1 VESLRER
8 KKHQT
13 REDLERAAL
22 DLFEVHGFDGVTVD
36 DIAARA
42 NVSPR
47 TFFRYFGSKEAVLYA
62 DHDYLLSIM
71 RDAISARPAE
81 EHPLHVLRAAL
92 VAVTQHRAEHL
103 EADLR
108 RGRLVDTGPA
118 IASYQRAVIQPAWED
133 MFTEALA
140 DRLATDP
147 VTDPRPR
154 LLAGVAIAVMSAAGI
169 RWRASGGREDPVDL
183 LLEAFEALDAAV
195 LESRPD

>member
-1 VESLRER
+1 
-8 KKHQT
+8 
-13 REDLERAAL
+13 
-22 DLFEVHGFDGVTVD
+22 
-36 DIAARA
+36 
-42 NVSPR
+42 
-47 TFFRYFGSKEAVLYA
+47 
-62 DHDYLLSIM
+62 M

-133 MFTEALA
+133 MFTDALA

-169 RWRASGGREDPVDL
+169 RWRASGGREDPVGL
-183 LLEAFEALDAAV
+183 LLEAFQALDAAV